1 MVAKIVSGKNIR
13 GILIY
18 NESKVDKGKASV
30 FMASG
35 FAGDVDGMNLAQKH
49 QRFLKRTMLNQSVR
63 TNAIH
68 ITLNFHPNDN
78 LDADKLQGIVSDY
91 MEQIG
96 FGEQPYLVYLH
107 EDTHHPHVHIAT
119 TNIRADGKR
128 IDIHGIAYKLSEGA
142 RKSLERKYGLVV
154 AGETTHKHSIKL
166 KPAVYGESPAR
177 KTIANLVTAIMR
189 QYRYGSFPEFNAV
202 LQSYNMIADRGA
214 ENSRM
219 YKNKGLIYSML
230 DESGQRIGIP
240 LKASAI
246 SSKPTLVNLE
256 KRFGIKKEKAP
267 QAVLRKKIDGLLG
280 GQRPITKKGFASALR
295 KQQVDV
301 MFHHNAQGR
310 VYGLT
315 FIDHNSK
322 TVFKGSEMGK
332 GYSAAAV
339 TRRFTNENSVI
350 KQRGL
355 VPERHIKT
363 SKVDATESQEDLTL
377 PKTINYLDMVL
388 SDSDHGYMSPTLKK
402 KRKKRRQKNL

>member
-1 MVAKIVSGKNIR
+1 MSGKNIR

-18 NESKVDKGKASV
+18 NEAKVDNGQASL

-35 FAGDVDGMNLAQKH
+35 FAGEVSEMNLAQKH
-49 QRFLKRTMLNQSVR
+49 QRFLKRTMLNPSVK
-63 TNAIH
+63 TNALH
-68 ITLNFHPNDN
+68 ITLNFHPTDK

-119 TNIRADGKR
+119 TNILADGRR
-128 IDIHGIAYKLSEGA
+128 IDVHGIAYKLSEGA
-142 RKSLERKYGLVV
+142 RKSLEQKYGLVV
-154 AGETTHKHSIKL
+154 AGETRQEQGIKL
-166 KPAVYGESPAR
+166 RPAVYGESPTR
-177 KTIANLVTAIMR
+177 KTVANLVTDIMR
-189 QYRYGSFPEFNAV
+189 QYRYNSFAEFNAV
-202 LQSYNMIADRGA
+202 LKSYNLIADRGA
-214 ENSRM
+214 EDSTM

-240 LKASAI
+240 FKASAI

-256 KRFGIKKEKAP
+256 KRFGVKKEKAY
-267 QAVLRKKIDGLLG
+267 QSALRQKIDELLD
-280 GQRPITKKGFASALR
+280 GQRPITKKGFTSTLK

-301 MFHHNAQGR
+301 VFHHNAQGR

-315 FIDHNSK
+315 FIDHKSK
-322 TVFKGSEMGK
+322 IVFKGSELGK
-332 GYSAAAV
+332 SYSAAAIT
-339 TRRFTNENSVI
+339 TRFEIEHSVI
-350 KQRGL
+350 KQSGL

-363 SKVDATESQEDLTL
+363 SKIDATESQEDLTL
-377 PKTINYLDMVL
+377 PKTISYLDMVL

-402 KRKKRRQKNL
+402 KRKKKKQQNL